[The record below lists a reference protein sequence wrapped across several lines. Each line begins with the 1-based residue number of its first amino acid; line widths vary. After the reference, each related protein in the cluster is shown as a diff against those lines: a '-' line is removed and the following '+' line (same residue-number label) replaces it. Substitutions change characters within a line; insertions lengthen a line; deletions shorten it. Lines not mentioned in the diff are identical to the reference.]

1 MATSTRIVD
10 YLGYGTLASRP
21 ASPNV
26 PTNGI
31 ALYYATDASTLFV
44 WTGGAW
50 VSSLSGVGSLS
61 FPVKDIANADYT
73 VATTDFQIMTGTT
86 LTANHTLT
94 LPAATS
100 KWWFIVTDPQG
111 KLSTFDIL
119 VTPNGTD
126 TINGS
131 NSAGQKCLA
140 VPHGV
145 TSLYSDGAGHISM
158 VTVSP
163 TGSVVAGTYGDA
175 SHVSEVT
182 VDENGTITAIAQVA
196 ISAGPSGSAGGDLSG
211 TYPNPGVAKIGGET
225 LTLSGPA
232 NSQVLT
238 YVSGASAWENK
249 ALPYDIGCFWG
260 GKPANSEKLT
270 RFIAVRS
277 FLLPAGLTASEFA
290 IGTNPAA
297 TITFTI
303 LKNGVSQGTFSFNTS
318 GTPSVTFSA
327 PVTWSIGDI
336 FEIDAQAVADTTGA
350 DISAT
355 FVTTLQ

>member
-10 YLGYGTLASRP
+10 YLGYGTLGSRP

-31 ALYYATDASTLFV
+31 ALYYATDVSTLFV

-50 VSSLSGVGSLS
+50 VSSLSGVASLS
-61 FPVKDIANADYT
+61 LPVHDIANADYS

-86 LTANHTLT
+86 LTANHTLS
-94 LPAATS
+94 LPAATN
-100 KWWFIVTDPQG
+100 KMWLLVTDPQG

-119 VTPNGTD
+119 ATPNGTD

-131 NSAGQKCLA
+131 NSSGQKCLA
-140 VPHGV
+140 VAHGV
-145 TSLYSDGAGHISM
+145 TSLYSDGNGHWSM

-211 TYPNPGVAKIGGET
+211 TYPNPSVAKISGET
-225 LTLSGPA
+225 LTLSGPTNQQA
-232 NSQVLT
+232 LM
-238 YVSGASAWENK
+238 YVSGGSAWENVN
-249 ALPYDIGCFWG
+249 LPYDIGAFWG
-260 GKPANSEKLT
+260 GKPANSEKLF

-277 FLLPAGLTASEFA
+277 FKLPAGLTGSEFA

-303 LKNGVSQGTFSFNTS
+303 LKNGSSQGTFSFSTG

-327 PVTWSIGDI
+327 PVTWSVGDI
-336 FEIDAQAVADTTGA
+336 LEVDAQAVADTTGA
-350 DISAT
+350 DISMT
-355 FVTTLQ
+355 LVTTLQ